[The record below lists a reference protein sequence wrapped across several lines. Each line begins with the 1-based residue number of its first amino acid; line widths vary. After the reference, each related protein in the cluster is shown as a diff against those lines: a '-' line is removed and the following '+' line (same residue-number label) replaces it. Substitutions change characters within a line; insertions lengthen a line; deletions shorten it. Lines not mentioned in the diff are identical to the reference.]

1 MDAGVLQ
8 TVPSPC
14 LGTQL
19 LSWCVLPKIQTRVT
33 AVSLA
38 VGHEEALGLLLLQAL
53 PKAPCSDWGPWRTKE
68 NIYLCFMINKRGVA
82 RL

>member
-38 VGHEEALGLLLLQAL
+38 VGHEAALFQPGAAPAAGSSQSALQ
-53 PKAPCSDWGPWRTKE
+53 
-68 NIYLCFMINKRGVA
+68 
-82 RL
+82 